1 MTAPSC
7 WIKAQPVEWP
17 AGVGGIRF
25 PKTFSWHCGAGMKI
39 LVVEDEPD
47 LLRVLSQALR
57 ESGYAVDEAADGEE
71 GLFKAKAW
79 EYDAVILDLLL
90 PKLNGWDVLQQLRKE
105 RKTPVLILTARDS
118 VQDRVRGLDAG
129 ADDYLAKPFHL
140 TELLARVRAL
150 IRRAAGVAVSEMQ
163 IGQLLIN
170 TRSRTV
176 SREGTEISLTPREY
190 ALLELLALNRDTIV
204 TRTQIYEHL
213 FEEQEESFSNL
224 VDVHVSNLR
233 RKLGGDFITTRRG
246 QGYLLHD

>member
-1 MTAPSC
+1 MLSSGGSTALP
-7 WIKAQPVEWP
+7 P
-17 AGVGGIRF
+17 
-25 PKTFSWHCGAGMKI
+25 TFSSNSGSGMKI

-90 PKLNGWDVLQQLRKE
+90 PKLNGWDVLQNLRKE

-118 VQDRVRGLDAG
+118 VQDRVKGLDAG

-150 IRRAAGVAVSEMQ
+150 IRRSAGLAVSEMQ
-163 IGQLLIN
+163 VGQLLID

-176 SREGTEISLTPREY
+176 SRAGTEISLTPREY
-190 ALLELLALNRDTIV
+190 ALLELLALNRGSIV